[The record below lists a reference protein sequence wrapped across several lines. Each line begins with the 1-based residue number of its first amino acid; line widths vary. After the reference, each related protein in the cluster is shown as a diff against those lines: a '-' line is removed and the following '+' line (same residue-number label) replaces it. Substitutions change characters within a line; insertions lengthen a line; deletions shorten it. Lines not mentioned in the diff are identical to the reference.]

1 MNNGPMLAGVKNST
15 FAQSRAHAQNWGSCQ
30 PIPAMPLPTRFLL
43 GSPLKLGIAITLFVM
58 LDLSVLVINLWIA
71 NQVSRDAVAINLA
84 GRQRMLSQQITKTL
98 LLVSHAPDE
107 AARDKARE
115 ELESAYVVFT
125 TTLRAFDQGGM
136 TKGGDGHQVQL
147 RRVERDAGRGPLDVA
162 LLRVA
167 PLTRSLDTLLKTPST
182 SVDDF
187 RWPMDYMITNN
198 REILARM
205 NDLTFA
211 LEQQSVSRIREL
223 RLVQTGAFVLALLN
237 FLVIVLGLV
246 KQYHSVKQDGGRW
259 RELAQRD
266 ALTGLFN
273 RAALRETLERQV
285 VEANRESQAFSLL
298 LLDLDGFKPINDRFG
313 HAAGDEL
320 LKTLANTLLSLARES
335 DIVARL
341 GGDEFALVCPN
352 LSGADQIRHF
362 CDRVVHGIADME
374 CGNGSNCSVY
384 ASVGVSVYPTH
395 GTGSD
400 ELLAA
405 ADRAMY
411 QSKGAGGNRWSQAE
425 LNR

>member
-1 MNNGPMLAGVKNST
+1 MPRIGAPVSLS
-15 FAQSRAHAQNWGSCQ
+15 Q
-30 PIPAMPLPTRFLL
+30 AMPLPTRFLL
-43 GSPLKLGIAITLFVM
+43 GSPLKLGIAIALFVM

-98 LLVSHAPDE
+98 LLVNQAPDE
-107 AARDKARE
+107 AAREEARK
-115 ELESAYVVFT
+115 ELANAYDVFT
-125 TTLRAFDQGGM
+125 TTLRAFDQGGV
-136 TKGGDGHQVQL
+136 TKGGDGQLVRL
-147 RRVERDAGRGPLDVA
+147 RRVDRGAGHGPLDVA

-167 PLTRSLDTLLKTPST
+167 PLTQRLEPLLKTPSA

-187 RWPMDYMITNN
+187 RWAMDYMIANN
-198 REILARM
+198 REILACM

-223 RLVQTGAFVLALLN
+223 RIVQTGAFALALVN
-237 FLVIVLGLV
+237 FLIIVLGLV

-285 VEANRESQAFSLL
+285 AEANRESQAFSLL

-320 LKTLANTLLSLARES
+320 LKKLANTLLGLARES

-341 GGDEFALVCPN
+341 GGDEFALICPN
-352 LSGADQIRHF
+352 LNGTDQIRHF

-374 CGNGSNCSVY
+374 CSHGGNCSVH
-384 ASVGVSVYPTH
+384 ASVGVAIYPTH
-395 GTGSD
+395 GTGCD

-411 QSKGAGGNRWSQAE
+411 LSKGAGGNRWSLAE

>member
-1 MNNGPMLAGVKNST
+1 
-15 FAQSRAHAQNWGSCQ
+15 
-30 PIPAMPLPTRFLL
+30 MPLPTRFLL
-43 GSPLKLGIAITLFVM
+43 GSPLKLGIAIALFVL

-84 GRQRMLSQQITKTL
+84 GRQRMLSQQITKSL
-98 LLVSHAPDE
+98 LLINQAPNE
-107 AARDKARE
+107 TSRMQARE
-115 ELESAYVVFT
+115 ELADAYELFA
-125 TTLRAFDQGGM
+125 TTLRAFDQGGV
-136 TKGGDGHQVQL
+136 TKGGDGTLVHL
-147 RRVERDAGRGPLDVA
+147 RRVEPNGGRGPLDVA
-162 LLRVA
+162 LLHVA
-167 PLTRSLDTLLKTPST
+167 PLAERLDKSLNMPSAAA
-182 SVDDF
+182 DDF
-187 RWPMDYMITNN
+187 RWAMDYMIANN

-205 NDLTFA
+205 NDLTFV
-211 LEQQSVSRIREL
+211 LEQHSVSRIREM
-223 RLVQTGAFVLALLN
+223 RAIQTGAFALALIN

-246 KQYHSVKQDGGRW
+246 KQYHFVRQDRRRW

-285 VEANRESQAFSLL
+285 AEANRESQAFSLL

-320 LKTLANTLLSLARES
+320 LKKLANTLLGLARES

-362 CDRVVHGIADME
+362 SDRVVHGIANME
-374 CGNGSNCSVY
+374 CSHGGNCSVH
-384 ASVGVSVYPTH
+384 ASIGVAIYPTH
-395 GTGSD
+395 GTSTD

-411 QSKGAGGNRWSQAE
+411 QSKGAGGNCWNQAE

>member
-1 MNNGPMLAGVKNST
+1 ML
-15 FAQSRAHAQNWGSCQ
+15 
-30 PIPAMPLPTRFLL
+30 LPTRLLL
-43 GSPLKLGIAITLFVM
+43 GSPLKLGIAIALFVI

-71 NQVSRDAVAINLA
+71 DQVSRDAVAINLA
-84 GRQRMLSQQITKTL
+84 GRQRMLSQQITKSL
-98 LLVSHAPDE
+98 LLANHAPDE
-107 AARDKARE
+107 ITRTQARE
-115 ELESAYVVFT
+115 ELANAYELFA
-125 TTLRAFDQGGM
+125 TTLRAFDQGGV
-136 TKGGDGHQVQL
+136 TKGGDGQQVKL
-147 RRVERDAGRGPLDVA
+147 RRVEQNAGRGPLDVA
-162 LLRVA
+162 LFKVA
-167 PLTRSLDTLLKTPST
+167 PLTQRLDTLLKTPSAST
-182 SVDDF
+182 DDF
-187 RWPMDYMITNN
+187 RWAMDYMIANN

-223 RLVQTGAFVLALLN
+223 RLIQTGAFALALLN

-246 KQYHSVKQDGGRW
+246 KQYHSVRQDGGRW

-285 VEANRESQAFSLL
+285 VEASRASQAFSLL

-352 LSGADQIRHF
+352 LSGTDQIRHF
-362 CDRVVHGIADME
+362 CDRIVHGIADME
-374 CGNGSNCSVY
+374 CNYGGNCSVH
-384 ASVGVSVYPTH
+384 ASVGAAVYPTH
-395 GTGSD
+395 GTGGD